1 MPTEGR
7 TAGPYKPDRGG
18 RKPVVPAARVAA
30 SEVFDVTSF
39 RPSQHLI
46 AYEWAPTMGA
56 ASAGARDQ
64 PNAGARMELLL
75 RPWPL
80 PADMAEPPLRRFPI
94 EPGLTLLLR
103 LHARHR
109 FCIGYRD
116 RLTFKRLPCP
126 QQGEE
131 LGSVERGPDYA
142 RVFQCSACSELEGVP
157 EWLRHEAMPRWVG
170 LETPSASALEQAP
183 YLSEPHVVYLAA
195 FGPGRVKVGVAI
207 ERRAR
212 LRFLEQ
218 GAHLGAVIARCPDG
232 FAARRMERALCELG
246 LIDRVRA
253 ASKIRGLYPLLTDA
267 EAREEIDKTF
277 HYVSRH
283 LKTEEA
289 ALLLPAPEIED
300 FRAAFRLQTLRAQP
314 ERLFP
319 AVDVPIHGRV
329 LATAGSCIV
338 LERDGGRLWALDMA
352 GLRGA
357 LLTIGRSHGGVISQM
372 NLFGDFPGEQ
382 AG

>member
-1 MPTEGR
+1 MQREGK
-7 TAGPYKPDRGG
+7 TAGARQPERA
-18 RKPVVPAARVAA
+18 RAAADAFATESV
-30 SEVFDVTSF
+30 

-46 AYEWAPTMGA
+46 AYEWAPTSSA
-56 ASAGARDQ
+56 AGERAQAQGSARI
-64 PNAGARMELLL
+64 ELLL

-80 PADMAEPPLRRFPI
+80 LPGMTDLPLRRFPI
-94 EPGLTLLLR
+94 EPGMPILFRVHERWR
-103 LHARHR
+103 L
-109 FCIGYRD
+109 CIGYRE
-116 RLTFKRLPCP
+116 RTTLKRLPCS
-126 QQGEE
+126 QHGEE
-131 LGSVERGPDYA
+131 LGSIERGPDYA
-142 RVFQCSACSELEGVP
+142 RVFQCSTCAELEGVP

-170 LETPSASALEQAP
+170 LETPSPEALEQAP
-183 YLSEPHVVYLAA
+183 YLSEPHIVYLAA

-218 GAHLGAVIARCPDG
+218 GAHLGAIIARCPDG
-232 FAARRMERALCELG
+232 FAARRMERALCDLG

-253 ASKIRGLYPLLTDA
+253 ASKIRGLYPLLADG

-277 HYVSRH
+277 SYVTRH
-283 LKTEEA
+283 LTTEEVTY
-289 ALLLPAPEIED
+289 LLPTPEVED
-300 FRAAFRLQTLRAQP
+300 FRPAFCLQAVHAQP

-319 AVDVPIHGRV
+319 TVDVPIHGRV

-338 LERDGGRLWALDMA
+338 MERDGGRLCAVDMA

-357 LLTIGRSHGGVISQM
+357 LLSIARFQGGVIAQM
-372 NLFGDFPGEQ
+372 DLFGDFLGEQ

>member
-1 MPTEGR
+1 MPTEGK
-7 TAGPYKPDRGG
+7 TAGPYKERVGQKPGQPGPRGS
-18 RKPVVPAARVAA
+18 V
-30 SEVFDVTSF
+30 SDVFDPESV

-46 AYEWAPTMGA
+46 AYEWKPTGNA
-56 ASAGARDQ
+56 AAVGTTPGSARL
-64 PNAGARMELLL
+64 ELLL

-80 PADMAEPPLRRFPI
+80 PRGVSDLPLRSFPI
-94 EPGLTLLLR
+94 EPGLNLLFRIHERRR
-103 LHARHR
+103 L
-109 FCIGYRD
+109 CVGYRE
-116 RLTFKRLPCP
+116 RATFKRMPCP
-126 QQGEE
+126 QRGEE

-142 RVFQCSACSELEGVP
+142 RVFQCSTCAELEGVP

-170 LETPSASALEQAP
+170 LETPSPAALEQAP

-218 GAHLGAVIARCPDG
+218 GAHLGAIIAHCPDG
-232 FAARRMERALCELG
+232 FAARRMERALCDLG

-253 ASKIRGLYPLLTDA
+253 ASKIRGLYPLLSDA
-267 EAREEIDKTF
+267 EAREELDKTF
-277 HYVSRH
+277 AYVVRH
-283 LKTEEA
+283 LKTEET
-289 ALLLPAPEIED
+289 ALLLPAPEVED
-300 FRAAFRLQTLRAQP
+300 FRPAFRLQALRAQP

-319 AVDVPIHGRV
+319 VVDVPIHGRV
-329 LATAGSCIV
+329 LATAGSCVV
-338 LERDGGRLWALDMA
+338 LERDGGSLSAVDIS

-357 LLTIGRSHGGVISQM
+357 LLSIGRFQGGVISQM
-372 NLFGDFPGEQ
+372 DLFGDFLGEQ

>member
-1 MPTEGR
+1 MQREGNRTEARQPERARPAKGL
-7 TAGPYKPDRGG
+7 
-18 RKPVVPAARVAA
+18 PAAARAA
-30 SEVFDVTSF
+30 ADAFATESV

-46 AYEWAPTMGA
+46 AYEWAPTSGA
-56 ASAGARDQ
+56 AGGGTQAQGA
-64 PNAGARMELLL
+64 ARIELLL

-80 PADMAEPPLRRFPI
+80 LPGMADLPLRRFPI
-94 EPGLTLLLR
+94 EPGMPILFRVHERWR
-103 LHARHR
+103 L
-109 FCIGYRD
+109 CIGYRE
-116 RLTFKRLPCP
+116 RTTLKRLPCP
-126 QQGEE
+126 QHGEE
-131 LGSVERGPDYA
+131 LGSIERGPDYA
-142 RVFQCSACSELEGVP
+142 RVFQCSTCAELEGVP

-170 LETPSASALEQAP
+170 LETPSPEALEQAP
-183 YLSEPHVVYLAA
+183 YLSEPHIVYLAA

-218 GAHLGAVIARCPDG
+218 GAHLGAIIARCPDG
-232 FAARRMERALCELG
+232 FAARRMERALCDLG

-267 EAREEIDKTF
+267 EAREEVDKTF
-277 HYVSRH
+277 SYVTRH
-283 LKTEEA
+283 LTTEEVTY
-289 ALLLPAPEIED
+289 LLPTPEVED
-300 FRAAFRLQTLRAQP
+300 FRPAFCLQAVHAQP

-319 AVDVPIHGRV
+319 TVDVPIHGRV

-338 LERDGGRLWALDMA
+338 MERDGGRLCAVDMA

-357 LLTIGRSHGGVISQM
+357 LLSIARFQGGVISQM
-372 NLFGDFPGEQ
+372 DLFGDFLGEQ

>member
-1 MPTEGR
+1 M
-7 TAGPYKPDRGG
+7 
-18 RKPVVPAARVAA
+18 
-30 SEVFDVTSF
+30 
-39 RPSQHLI
+39 
-46 AYEWAPTMGA
+46 
-56 ASAGARDQ
+56 
-64 PNAGARMELLL
+64 
-75 RPWPL
+75 
-80 PADMAEPPLRRFPI
+80 ADAPLRRFPI
-94 EPGLTLLLR
+94 EPGLNLLFR
-103 LHARHR
+103 VQERR
-109 FCIGYRD
+109 RICVGYRE
-116 RLTFKRLPCP
+116 RATFKRLPCCGR
-126 QQGEE
+126 GEE

-142 RVFQCSACSELEGVP
+142 RVFQCSACAELEGVP

-170 LETPSASALEQAP
+170 LETPSPAALEQAP

-232 FAARRMERALCELG
+232 FAARRMERALCDLG

-267 EAREEIDKTF
+267 EAREELDKTF
-277 HYVSRH
+277 RYVVRY
-283 LKTEEA
+283 LKTEET
-289 ALLLPAPEIED
+289 ALLLPAPEVED
-300 FRAAFRLQTLRAQP
+300 FRPAFRLESLRAQP

-319 AVDVPIHGRV
+319 TVDVPIHGRV
-329 LATAGSCIV
+329 LATAGSCLV
-338 LERDGGRLWALDMA
+338 MERDGGRLSALDIA

-357 LLTIGRSHGGVISQM
+357 LLSIARFQGGVISQM
-372 NLFGDFPGEQ
+372 DLFGDFLGEQ

>member
-1 MPTEGR
+1 MPTEAR
-7 TAGPYKPDRGG
+7 TAGPYKPDQVGQKHRLPGARG
-18 RKPVVPAARVAA
+18 AI
-30 SEVFDVTSF
+30 SDVFDPTAV

-46 AYEWAPTMGA
+46 AYEWAPKPGA
-56 ASAGARDQ
+56 AAGAESQ
-64 PNAGARMELLL
+64 AKGNARLELLL

-80 PADMAEPPLRRFPI
+80 PAGMADPPLRRFPI
-94 EPGLTLLLR
+94 EPGLNLLFRLHERLR
-103 LHARHR
+103 L
-109 FCIGYRD
+109 CVGYRD
-116 RLTFKRLPCP
+116 RATFKRLPCP

-142 RVFQCSACSELEGVP
+142 RVFQCSACAELEGVP

-170 LETPSASALEQAP
+170 LETPSPAALEQAP

-207 ERRAR
+207 ERRVR

-232 FAARRMERALCELG
+232 FAARRMERALCDLG

-253 ASKIRGLYPLLTDA
+253 ASKIRGLYPLLADD

-277 HYVSRH
+277 HYVARH
-283 LKTEEA
+283 LKTEETS
-289 ALLLPAPEIED
+289 LLLPAPEVED
-300 FRAAFRLQTLRAQP
+300 FRQFFRLQTLRAQP

-319 AVDVPIHGRV
+319 TVDVPIHGRV
-329 LATAGSCIV
+329 LATAGSCLV
-338 LERDGGRLWALDMA
+338 LERDGGRLWAVDIA

-357 LLTIGRSHGGVISQM
+357 LLSIARFQGGVISQM
-372 NLFGDFPGEQ
+372 DLFGDFVGEQ

>member
-7 TAGPYKPDRGG
+7 TAGPYKPDR
-18 RKPVVPAARVAA
+18 A
-30 SEVFDVTSF
+30 SHKQGLPGTRGAVSDVFDTTAV
-39 RPSQHLI
+39 RPSLHLI
-46 AYEWAPTMGA
+46 AYEWAPTTSA
-56 ASAGARDQ
+56 AGGSGNQASGGARL
-64 PNAGARMELLL
+64 ELLL

-80 PADMAEPPLRRFPI
+80 PPGMTDPPLRRFPI
-94 EPGLTLLLR
+94 EPGLNLLFR
-103 LHARHR
+103 LHERWR
-109 FCIGYRD
+109 LCVGYRD
-116 RLTFKRLPCP
+116 RNTYKRLPCP
-126 QQGEE
+126 QHGEE

-142 RVFQCSACSELEGVP
+142 RVFQCSTCAELEGVP

-170 LETPSASALEQAP
+170 LETPSPAALEQAP

-207 ERRAR
+207 ERRTR

-232 FAARRMERALCELG
+232 FAARRMERALCDLG
-246 LIDRVRA
+246 LVDRVRA

-267 EAREEIDKTF
+267 EARAEIEKTF
-277 HYVSRH
+277 QYIVRR
-283 LKTEEA
+283 LKTEETS
-289 ALLLPAPEIED
+289 LLLPAPEIED
-300 FRAAFRLQTLRAQP
+300 FRPAFRLQTLRAQP

-329 LATAGSCIV
+329 LATAGSCVV
-338 LERDGGRLWALDMA
+338 LERDGGRLWAVDIG

-357 LLTIGRSHGGVISQM
+357 LLSIARFQGGVISQM
-372 NLFGDFPGEQ
+372 DLFGDFLGEQ